1 VIVRLGS
8 PQAVANIVK
17 DSAYVR
23 EFRATVLN
31 LLGVGQPLIG
41 VEPAH
46 VVPDLLA

>member
-8 PQAVANIVK
+8 PHAVTNIVK
-17 DSAYVR
+17 DSSHVR
-23 EFRATVLN
+23 EFRATALN

-41 VEPAH
+41 VELAH